1 MLRNRRSDISDFGKE
16 DTKMTDEQKKDF
28 AARMRAAKA
37 AKRGDVVIDEGK
49 PAAPENALSGGNHA
63 FGIRG
68 RR

>member
-1 MLRNRRSDISDFGKE
+1 
-16 DTKMTDEQKKDF
+16 MTDEQKKGF

-37 AKRGDVVIDEGK
+37 AKRGDIVIDEGK
-49 PAAPENALSGGNHA
+49 PAAPENALAGGNHA

>member
-1 MLRNRRSDISDFGKE
+1 
-16 DTKMTDEQKKDF
+16 MTDEQKKDF

-37 AKRGDVVIDEGK
+37 AKRGDMVIDEGK
-49 PAAPENALSGGNHA
+49 PLTAVANALAGGNHA